1 MYLIIGIF
9 LILIAILQC
18 GLAFDLFIKPII
30 EFEYWKN
37 DKIAALLF
45 CVLFIFNV
53 VSALFL
59 ALNVITAL

>member
-18 GLAFDLFIKPII
+18 CVAFDLFIRPII
-30 EFEYWKN
+30 EFDYWED
-37 DKIAALLF
+37 DKIGALLF

-59 ALNVITAL
+59 ALTVITTL

>member
-1 MYLIIGIF
+1 MYFIIGFF

-37 DKIAALLF
+37 DRIAALLF

-59 ALNVITAL
+59 ALTVITTL

>member
-59 ALNVITAL
+59 TLTVITT

>member
-59 ALNVITAL
+59 ALTVITTL

>member
-59 ALNVITAL
+59 ALTVITAL

>member
-1 MYLIIGIF
+1 MYFIIGIF

-59 ALNVITAL
+59 ALTVITAL

>member
-1 MYLIIGIF
+1 MYFIIGIF

-18 GLAFDLFIKPII
+18 SLAFDLFIKPII

-59 ALNVITAL
+59 ALTVITAL

>member
-1 MYLIIGIF
+1 MYFIIGFF

-37 DKIAALLF
+37 DRIAALFF

-59 ALNVITAL
+59 ALTVITTL